1 LQTWILTKT
10 RIRLALR
17 NKTFIFFGVAMPLGF
32 LFLFVLIFGHGQTDM
47 IAYILGSVLTITVM
61 GSFWGLSVQLVIFRE
76 QGILRRFRL
85 APVGAGPLLASS
97 ILANYVLVLPA
108 VAAEI
113 LICRSAFH
121 MQTWGNVPAIFLLV
135 SVGAATFSAFGL
147 IVASVT
153 NSMQET
159 QVINNL
165 IWSAF
170 LFLSGSTVPL
180 AVFPLWIQR
189 VALFSP
195 ATYLATGLQSA
206 ATKFVTWE
214 ELLTDCIALIVGL
227 VLAFEVSRQIFR
239 WEPEAKVGGKRK
251 LWVLAALVPFL
262 IFGAYENR
270 NNDRLDQLH
279 KNFRMLQ
286 TQSAG
291 HHTQDSSD
299 TSPDQ

>member
-1 LQTWILTKT
+1 
-10 RIRLALR
+10 
-17 NKTFIFFGVAMPLGF
+17 
-32 LFLFVLIFGHGQTDM
+32 
-47 IAYILGSVLTITVM
+47 
-61 GSFWGLSVQLVIFRE
+61 
-76 QGILRRFRL
+76 
-85 APVGAGPLLASS
+85 
-97 ILANYVLVLPA
+97 
-108 VAAEI
+108 
-113 LICRSAFH
+113 

-214 ELLTDCIALIVGL
+214 ELLTDCIALLVGL